1 MVEAIENG
9 KVSGPSDLINVNVLF
24 VARAVAVLVK
34 LKVAVVATLVA
45 ISACETYISL
55 CIQIRGASQRLGVKK
70 DIEKAGKNGNVRVR
84 LVDLGVLGQFAVRLE
99 TSGLVGRVLQD
110 DVAFLVLVVPQREQ
124 DDVTLVDPHLLA
136 QLAPDMREAL
146 LAVETLRLKSTISKH
161 LDYLSVLWGH
171 ASAGRLSGREVR
183 NQREE
188 GRFRVALNIPWPS
201 SLKVSSRF
209 SLSFSFFPRR
219 RFLPP

>member
-45 ISACETYISL
+45 IC
-55 CIQIRGASQRLGVKK
+55 
-70 DIEKAGKNGNVRVR
+70 VR

-161 LDYLSVLWGH
+161 LDYLSVLL
-171 ASAGRLSGREVR
+171 AILL
-183 NQREE
+183 E
-188 GRFRVALNIPWPS
+188 GKFSLLVVIFVLPS
-201 SLKVSSRF
+201 SSIF
-209 SLSFSFFPRR
+209 TSLRR
-219 RFLPP
+219 LRISDGIPATIYDDIMADG